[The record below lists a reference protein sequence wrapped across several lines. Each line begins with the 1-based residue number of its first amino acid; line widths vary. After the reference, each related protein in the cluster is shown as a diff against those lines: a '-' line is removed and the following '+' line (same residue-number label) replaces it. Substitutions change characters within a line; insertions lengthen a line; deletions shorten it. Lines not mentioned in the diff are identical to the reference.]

1 MTGLSEKMCSIE
13 LRIIL
18 RVSNMAL
25 CLLCKRVV
33 DQDGPQF
40 FLEDKMSQTQSFQ
53 TTFGQVELLLN
64 ARKPYGALCKL
75 ASISLQFSKDIRF
88 LSLMASTQEQLK
100 DFNNLVKTQQQ
111 LVVRRGTVED
121 KLNLLMAHYKVS
133 ERNQALDIGLQLQ
146 AEELS
151 AAQDQKL
158 SKILVKIYLEEND
171 FDGAQEV
178 ITKCLFSEADDFL
191 MWAQGIVHLNADH
204 KDKALDYFRKAVQLN
219 ASNDQA
225 WVSLGIMHKDMGDDD
240 LSAANI
246 EKAIDLNPFNTSAL
260 KLMTTATTKN
270 TDKAQA
276 AFGHLRFYLSEFCFD
291 EEISLCHV
299 QMLCQLKQWDAA
311 ELEIDKLLFHQPES
325 SAVKNMKKSMI
336 EAQVM

>member
-1 MTGLSEKMCSIE
+1 M
-13 LRIIL
+13 
-18 RVSNMAL
+18 
-25 CLLCKRVV
+25 
-33 DQDGPQF
+33 DQEGSHF

-53 TTFGQVELLLN
+53 TTFSQVELLLN
-64 ARKPYGALCKL
+64 SRKPYGALRKL
-75 ASISLQFSKDIRF
+75 AGISLQFSKDVRF
-88 LSLMASTQEQLK
+88 LTLMARTQEQLN

-111 LVVRRGTVED
+111 LVVRRGTADD

-146 AEELS
+146 VEELT

-171 FDGAQEV
+171 FEGAQEV
-178 ITKCLFSEADDFL
+178 ITKCLYSEVDDFL
-191 MWAQGIVHLNADH
+191 MWAQGIVFLNADN

-225 WVSLGIMHKDMGDDD
+225 WVSLGLMHKDMGDED

-246 EKAIDLNPFNTSAL
+246 EKAIDLNPFNAAAL

-270 TDKAQA
+270 TDKVES

-291 EEISLCHV
+291 EEISLCHA
-299 QMLCQLKQWDAA
+299 QMLCRLKQWSAA
-311 ELEIDKLLFHQPES
+311 ELEIDKLLFHEPES
-325 SAVKNMKKSMI
+325 SAARKMKKSMI
-336 EAQVM
+336 EAQLM